1 MNFSPRLIREARVSG
16 LLLPAAVLCGFLA
29 GGLIVLQSWQ
39 LGGVISGVFLKNQTL
54 SQVLPLIRLI
64 FLIVCIRAIFTF
76 FNEWVAGKLAVTVK
90 LRLRQLLLE
99 KIDRLGPTF
108 LKGERTGEL
117 ATTALHGVDAL
128 DAYFSQ
134 YLPQI
139 LISVMLPL
147 TILIVVFPMDLLTG
161 IIFLVT
167 APLIPLFM
175 MLIGWIS
182 ETLTSRQWLA
192 RARLGGYFL
201 DTLQGIATLKMLGRS
216 RDRAKDVRDIS
227 DQYRSATLNVLRITF
242 LSALVL
248 ELVATI
254 STAVVAV
261 EIGLR
266 LLYARMEF
274 QQAFFI
280 LLIAPEF
287 YIPMRQLS
295 ARYHA
300 GMIGI
305 TAAQRIYTILDVPEP
320 KPRPELELSVLEA
333 QFDRDYT
340 IALRGVAFTY
350 EPSSAHSLR
359 GIDLEL
365 KTGRH
370 YVLVG
375 KSGSGKSTLAQL
387 LLRFVS
393 PDEGEILINKMNIN
407 SWSNDQW
414 RRYIGWVPQR
424 PALFNR
430 SLLENITLGDGSYT
444 NEQIKKAVA
453 AAGLSDVIGTL
464 EKGLDTM
471 LNEGGSRLS
480 GGEAQRVAL
489 ARAFLKD
496 PRILILDEPT
506 AHLDLEL
513 EKQITQTTRVLME
526 GRTTLTIAHRIST
539 IKAADE
545 IIVLDKGELIDK
557 GSHAELLSRC
567 EMYQELI
574 TAGRRVA

>member
-1 MNFSPRLIREARVSG
+1 MNFHPRLIREARVSG
-16 LLLPAAVLCGFLA
+16 LLLPAAVLCGFFA
-29 GGLIVLQSWQ
+29 GALIVAQSWQ
-39 LGGVISGVFLKNQTL
+39 FSGIITGVFLQQQTL
-54 SQVLPLIRLI
+54 SQVLPLMRMVFIV
-64 FLIVCIRAIFTF
+64 VCIRAIFTF
-76 FNEWVAGKLAVTVK
+76 LNEWIAGQLAVTIK
-90 LRLRQLLLE
+90 LRLRQILIE
-99 KIDRLGPTF
+99 KINRLGPAY
-108 LKGERTGEL
+108 LKEERTGEFT
-117 ATTALHGVDAL
+117 TTALQGVDAL

-147 TILIVVFPMDLLTG
+147 TILIVVFPMDPLTG
-161 IIFLVT
+161 VIFLVT

-182 ETLTSRQWLA
+182 EVLTSRQWLA
-192 RARLGGYFL
+192 RTRLGGYFL

-216 RDRAKDVRDIS
+216 RDRAKDVRVIS

-266 LLYARMEF
+266 LLYARIEF

-300 GMIGI
+300 GMTGI
-305 TAAQRIYTILDVPEP
+305 TAAKRIYAVLDVPESI
-320 KPRPELELSVLEA
+320 PRSELEISLLET
-333 QFDRDYT
+333 QFDSDYT
-340 IALRGVAFTY
+340 ISLRGVAFTY
-350 EPSSAHSLR
+350 ASSSGHSLR

-365 KTGRH
+365 KKDRH

-393 PDEGEILINKMNIN
+393 PDEGEIFIN
-407 SWSNDQW
+407 SMSINAWSNDQW
-414 RRYIGWVPQR
+414 RRYVGWVPQR
-424 PALFNR
+424 PTLFNR

-444 NEQIKKAVA
+444 NEEIEKAVA
-453 AAGLSDVIGTL
+453 AAGLNDVVGTL
-464 EKGLDTM
+464 DKGIHTL

-496 PRILILDEPT
+496 PKILILDEPT
-506 AHLDLEL
+506 AHLDPELEL
-513 EKQITQTTRVLME
+513 RITQATRHLME

-545 IIVLDKGELIDK
+545 IIVLDMGELIDK
-557 GSHAELLSRC
+557 GSHADLLSHC
-567 EMYQELI
+567 EIYKELI
-574 TAGRRVA
+574 TAGRRIA